1 MLIKLRKKMAQS
13 TLEYA
18 VLVVVV
24 IAALLSI
31 QNYLKRGIAGKIK
44 SSTDDISSEQYDPAR
59 TTYNKTTTTTSG
71 TRDISATTG
80 SSSQIINAE
89 TTTTNAFS
97 STNTEED

>member
-59 TTYNKTTTTTSG
+59 TTYNKVTRTSG
-71 TRDISATTG
+71 GTTDRSTITG
-80 SSSQIINAE
+80 SSSEIVGNE
-89 TTTTNAFS
+89 VTNTEAYS